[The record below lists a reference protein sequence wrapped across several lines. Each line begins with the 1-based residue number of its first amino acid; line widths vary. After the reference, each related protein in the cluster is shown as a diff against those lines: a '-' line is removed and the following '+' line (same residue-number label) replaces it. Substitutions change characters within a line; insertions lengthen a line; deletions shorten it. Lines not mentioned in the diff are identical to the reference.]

1 MTLFFLTC
9 IVLVV
14 EEKFCLVVWIGS
26 QFGIGKNKLVLVI
39 IVDFADL
46 LVHETFKDIIG
57 C

>member
-14 EEKFCLVVWIGS
+14 EEKFGLVVWIGS
-26 QFGIGKNKLVLVI
+26 QFGIGKNKLVHVI